1 MADKIFPEGI
11 RVFKPHANAPAFVKG
26 KIVITPND
34 LIAWLKKNP
43 DYLKDYKG
51 SKQLNLDLVESKDG
65 GLYMAVNTFVKAGK
79 EADEDL
85 PF

>member
-11 RVFKPHANAPAFVKG
+11 RIFKPRQGAPDFVKG
-26 KIVITPND
+26 YVVITPNT

-43 DYLKDYKG
+43 DFLKEYNG
-51 SKQLNLDLVESKDG
+51 EKQLNLDLLEGKQ
-65 GLYMAVNTFVKAGK
+65 GLYVAVNTYQKQGAK
-79 EADEDL
+79 EEDSL